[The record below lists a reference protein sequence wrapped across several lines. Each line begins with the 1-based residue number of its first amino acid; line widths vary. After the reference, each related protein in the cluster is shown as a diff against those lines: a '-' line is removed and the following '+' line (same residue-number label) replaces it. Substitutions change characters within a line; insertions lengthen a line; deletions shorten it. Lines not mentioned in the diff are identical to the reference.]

1 MENHSKTL
9 VSWRDLNYPLKKKGN
24 SKEKKEKQKLR
35 NKLLISFK
43 IILVGLILI
52 SCGKTNK
59 LENVDKILLFGDS
72 LMSGYGLKENQVLS
86 VILENDLKEA
96 GYNIKII
103 NGSVSGDTSED
114 GLDRIEEY
122 TSGGDIDL
130 IVLGLGANDMLRRI
144 NPDQTENNLRKIIEI
159 IKTKNIKII
168 LAGMKA
174 SPTNG
179 LAYKKK
185 FDDIFPKL
193 AEEYDLTL
201 IPFLLKKV
209 ALNPKLN
216 QSDGIHPNF
225 EGAKVISETI
235 KESII
240 NFD

>member
-1 MENHSKTL
+1 MK
-9 VSWRDLNYPLKKKGN
+9 
-24 SKEKKEKQKLR
+24 
-35 NKLLISFK
+35 NKLLIFFK
-43 IILVGLILI
+43 TLLISLILI
-52 SCGKTNK
+52 SCSETNK
-59 LENVDKILLFGDS
+59 LENVNKILLFGDS
-72 LMSGYGLKENQVLS
+72 LMSGYGLKEDQTLS
-86 VILENDLKEA
+86 IILENDLKET
-96 GYNIKII
+96 GYNIKVI

-114 GLDRIEEY
+114 GLDRIDEY
-122 TSGGDIDL
+122 TSGSDIDL

-144 NPDQTENNLRKIIEI
+144 NPDQTESNLRNIIEI
-159 IKTKNIKII
+159 IKTNNINII

-193 AEEYDLTL
+193 AEEYDLAL

-216 QSDGIHPNF
+216 QSDGIHPNY
-225 EGAKVISETI
+225 EGAKVISKTI

-240 NFD
+240 NLE

>member
-1 MENHSKTL
+1 
-9 VSWRDLNYPLKKKGN
+9 
-24 SKEKKEKQKLR
+24 
-35 NKLLISFK
+35 
-43 IILVGLILI
+43 
-52 SCGKTNK
+52 
-59 LENVDKILLFGDS
+59 
-72 LMSGYGLKENQVLS
+72 MSGYGLKENQTLS
-86 VILENDLKEA
+86 IILENDLKEA
-96 GYNIKII
+96 GYNIRVI
-103 NGSVSGDTSED
+103 NGSISGDTTED
-114 GLDRIEEY
+114 GLDRIEKY
-122 TSGGDIDL
+122 ISDSNIDL
-130 IVLGLGANDMLRRI
+130 VILGLGANDMLRRI
-144 NPDQTENNLRKIIEI
+144 NPNQTENNLRKIIEI
-159 IKTKNIKII
+159 IKTRNRKIV

-216 QSDGIHPNF
+216 QSDGIHPNY

-240 NFD
+240 NLD

>member
-1 MENHSKTL
+1 
-9 VSWRDLNYPLKKKGN
+9 LK
-24 SKEKKEKQKLR
+24 
-35 NKLLISFK
+35 NKLLIFFK
-43 IILVGLILI
+43 TILISLILI
-52 SCGKTNK
+52 SCSKTNK
-59 LENVDKILLFGDS
+59 LENVNKILLFGDS

-86 VILENDLKEA
+86 IILENDLKDA
-96 GYNIKII
+96 GYNIKVI
-103 NGSVSGDTSED
+103 NGSVSGDTSKD

-122 TSGGDIDL
+122 VSNGDIDL

-144 NPDQTENNLRKIIEI
+144 NPDQTESNLRKIIEI
-159 IKTKNIKII
+159 TKINNIDII

-185 FDDIFPKL
+185 FDDIFPNL
-193 AEEYDLTL
+193 AKEYDLNL

-216 QSDGIHPNF
+216 QSDGIHPNY

-235 KESII
+235 RESII
-240 NFD
+240 NLD

>member
-1 MENHSKTL
+1 M
-9 VSWRDLNYPLKKKGN
+9 
-24 SKEKKEKQKLR
+24 
-35 NKLLISFK
+35 
-43 IILVGLILI
+43 I
-52 SCGKTNK
+52 SCSETNK
-59 LENVDKILLFGDS
+59 LENINNVLLFGDS
-72 LMSGYGLKENQVLS
+72 LMSGYGLKEDQTLS
-86 VILENDLKEA
+86 IILENDLKEA
-96 GYNIKII
+96 GYNIKVI

-114 GLDRIEEY
+114 GLDRIEEF
-122 TSGGDIDL
+122 TLNSDIDL

-179 LAYKKK
+179 LVYKKE

-193 AEEYDLTL
+193 ADEYDLNL
-201 IPFLLKKV
+201 IPFLLKEV
-209 ALNPKLN
+209 ALNPKFN
-216 QSDGIHPNF
+216 QSDGIHPNY

-240 NFD
+240 NLD

>member
-1 MENHSKTL
+1 MK
-9 VSWRDLNYPLKKKGN
+9 
-24 SKEKKEKQKLR
+24 
-35 NKLLISFK
+35 NKLLIFFK
-43 IILVGLILI
+43 TFLISLILV
-52 SCGKTNK
+52 SCSKTNK
-59 LENVDKILLFGDS
+59 LENVNKILLFGDS
-72 LMSGYGLKENQVLS
+72 LMSGYGLKENHVLS
-86 VILENDLKEA
+86 IILENDLKDA
-96 GYNIKII
+96 GYNIKVI

-122 TSGGDIDL
+122 VSNIDIDL

-144 NPDQTENNLRKIIEI
+144 NPDQIESNLRKIIEI
-159 IKTKNIKII
+159 IKGNDIDII

-185 FDDIFPKL
+185 FDDIFPNL
-193 AEEYDLTL
+193 AKEYDLNL

-216 QSDGIHPNF
+216 QSDGIHPNY

-235 KESII
+235 RESII
-240 NFD
+240 NLD

>member
-1 MENHSKTL
+1 
-9 VSWRDLNYPLKKKGN
+9 LK
-24 SKEKKEKQKLR
+24 
-35 NKLLISFK
+35 NKLLIFFK
-43 IILVGLILI
+43 TLLISLVLI
-52 SCGKTNK
+52 SCSDTNK
-59 LENVDKILLFGDS
+59 LENVNKILLFGDS
-72 LMSGYGLKENQVLS
+72 LMSGYGLKENQTLS
-86 VILENDLKEA
+86 IILENDLKKA
-96 GYNIKII
+96 GYNIEII

-122 TSGGDIDL
+122 ASGSNIDL

-144 NPDQTENNLRKIIEI
+144 NPDQTEGNLRKIIEI

-193 AEEYDLTL
+193 AKEYDLNL

-216 QSDGIHPNF
+216 QSDGIHPNY
-225 EGAKVISETI
+225 EGAKVISKTI

-240 NFD
+240 NLE

>member
-1 MENHSKTL
+1 M
-9 VSWRDLNYPLKKKGN
+9 
-24 SKEKKEKQKLR
+24 Q
-35 NKLLISFK
+35 IFFK
-43 IILVGLILI
+43 IILVSFTLI
-52 SCGKTNK
+52 SCGETNK
-59 LENVDKILLFGDS
+59 LENVNRILLFGDS
-72 LMSGYGLKENQVLS
+72 LMSGYGLKEDQTLS
-86 VILENDLKEA
+86 IILQNDLKDT
-96 GYNIKII
+96 GYNIKVI

-122 TSGGDIDL
+122 TSRSDIDL

-144 NPDQTENNLRKIIEI
+144 NPDQTESNLRKIIEI

-179 LAYKKK
+179 LAYKKR

-193 AEEYDLTL
+193 AEEYDLNL

-216 QSDGIHPNF
+216 QSDGIHPNY
-225 EGAKVISETI
+225 EGAKVISKTI

-240 NFD
+240 NLE

>member
-1 MENHSKTL
+1 MK
-9 VSWRDLNYPLKKKGN
+9 
-24 SKEKKEKQKLR
+24 
-35 NKLLISFK
+35 NKLLIFFK
-43 IILVGLILI
+43 TLLISLILI
-52 SCGKTNK
+52 SCSENNK
-59 LENVDKILLFGDS
+59 LENVNKILLFGDS
-72 LMSGYGLKENQVLS
+72 LMSGYGLKENQALS
-86 VILENDLKEA
+86 IILENDLKET
-96 GYNIKII
+96 GYNIKVI

-114 GLDRIEEY
+114 GLDRIKEY
-122 TSGGDIDL
+122 TSGCNIDL

-144 NPDQTENNLRKIIEI
+144 NPDQIESNLRKIIEI

-193 AEEYDLTL
+193 VEEYDLTL

>member
-1 MENHSKTL
+1 MK
-9 VSWRDLNYPLKKKGN
+9 
-24 SKEKKEKQKLR
+24 
-35 NKLLISFK
+35 NKLLLYFK
-43 IILVGLILI
+43 TFLFSLVLI
-52 SCGKTNK
+52 SCSENNK
-59 LENVDKILLFGDS
+59 LENVNKILLFGDS
-72 LMSGYGLKENQVLS
+72 LMSGYGLKENQALS
-86 VILENDLKEA
+86 IILENDLKDA

-122 TSGGDIDL
+122 VFGGDVDL

-144 NPDQTENNLRKIIEI
+144 NPNQTESNLRKIIEI

-179 LAYKKK
+179 LAYKK

-193 AEEYDLTL
+193 ANEYDLNL

-216 QSDGIHPNF
+216 QSDGIHPNY

-240 NFD
+240 NF

>member
-1 MENHSKTL
+1 MT
-9 VSWRDLNYPLKKKGN
+9 
-24 SKEKKEKQKLR
+24 
-35 NKLLISFK
+35 
-43 IILVGLILI
+43 
-52 SCGKTNK
+52 SCSKTNK
-59 LENVDKILLFGDS
+59 LDDVNEILLFGDS
-72 LMSGYGLKENQVLS
+72 LMSGYGLKENQALS
-86 VILENDLKEA
+86 IILENDLKEA
-96 GYNIKII
+96 GYNIKVV

-122 TSGGDIDL
+122 TPDRDIDL

-193 AEEYDLTL
+193 AEEYDLNL

-209 ALNPKLN
+209 ALNPKFN
-216 QSDGIHPNF
+216 QSDGIHPNY

-240 NFD
+240 NLD

>member
-1 MENHSKTL
+1 MT
-9 VSWRDLNYPLKKKGN
+9 
-24 SKEKKEKQKLR
+24 
-35 NKLLISFK
+35 
-43 IILVGLILI
+43 
-52 SCGKTNK
+52 SCSKTNK
-59 LENVDKILLFGDS
+59 LDDVNEILLFGDS
-72 LMSGYGLKENQVLS
+72 LMSGYGLKENQALS
-86 VILENDLKEA
+86 IILENDLKEA
-96 GYNIKII
+96 GYNIKVV

-122 TSGGDIDL
+122 TPDSDIDL
-130 IVLGLGANDMLRRI
+130 IVLGLGANDMLRKI

-193 AEEYDLTL
+193 AEEYDLNL
-201 IPFLLKKV
+201 IPFLLKEV
-209 ALNPKLN
+209 ALNPKFN
-216 QSDGIHPNF
+216 QSDGIHPNY

-240 NFD
+240 NLD

>member
-1 MENHSKTL
+1 MK
-9 VSWRDLNYPLKKKGN
+9 
-24 SKEKKEKQKLR
+24 
-35 NKLLISFK
+35 NKLLIFFK
-43 IILVGLILI
+43 TLLISLILI
-52 SCGKTNK
+52 SCSDTNK
-59 LENVDKILLFGDS
+59 LENVNKILLFGDS
-72 LMSGYGLKENQVLS
+72 LMSGYGLKENQTLS
-86 VILENDLKEA
+86 IILENDLKEA
-96 GYNIKII
+96 GYNIEII

-122 TSGGDIDL
+122 ASGSNIDL

-144 NPDQTENNLRKIIEI
+144 NPDQTEGNLRKIIEI

-193 AEEYDLTL
+193 AEEYDLNL

-216 QSDGIHPNF
+216 QSDGIHPNY

-235 KESII
+235 KDILI
-240 NFD
+240 N

>member
-1 MENHSKTL
+1 MKN
-9 VSWRDLNYPLKKKGN
+9 NF
-24 SKEKKEKQKLR
+24 
-35 NKLLISFK
+35 LIFFK
-43 IILVGLILI
+43 IVLLSLLLT
-52 SCGKTNK
+52 SCSKTNK
-59 LENVDKILLFGDS
+59 LDDVNEILLFGDS
-72 LMSGYGLKENQVLS
+72 LMSGYGLKENQALS
-86 VILENDLKEA
+86 IILENDLKEA
-96 GYNIKII
+96 GYNIEVV

-122 TSGGDIDL
+122 TPDSDIDL

-193 AEEYDLTL
+193 AEEYDLNL
-201 IPFLLKKV
+201 IPFLLKEV
-209 ALNPKLN
+209 ALNPKFN
-216 QSDGIHPNF
+216 QSDGIHPNY

-235 KESII
+235 KESIL
-240 NFD
+240 NLD

>member
-1 MENHSKTL
+1 MK
-9 VSWRDLNYPLKKKGN
+9 
-24 SKEKKEKQKLR
+24 
-35 NKLLISFK
+35 NKLLIFFK
-43 IILVGLILI
+43 TLLISLILI
-52 SCGKTNK
+52 SCSENNK
-59 LENVDKILLFGDS
+59 LENVNKILLFGDS
-72 LMSGYGLKENQVLS
+72 LMSGYGLKKNQALS
-86 VILENDLKEA
+86 IILENDLIDA
-96 GYNIKII
+96 GYNIKVI

-193 AEEYDLTL
+193 AKEYNLDL

-216 QSDGIHPNF
+216 QSDGIHPNY
-225 EGAKVISETI
+225 EGIIIISETI
-235 KESII
+235 KQSII
-240 NFD
+240 N

>member
-1 MENHSKTL
+1 MK
-9 VSWRDLNYPLKKKGN
+9 
-24 SKEKKEKQKLR
+24 
-35 NKLLISFK
+35 NKLLIFFK
-43 IILVGLILI
+43 IILVSFTLI
-52 SCGKTNK
+52 SCSEANK
-59 LENVDKILLFGDS
+59 LQDVNKILLFGDS
-72 LMSGYGLKENQVLS
+72 LMSGYGLKEDQTLS
-86 VILENDLKEA
+86 IILENDLKEA
-96 GYNIKII
+96 GYNIKVI

-144 NPDQTENNLRKIIEI
+144 NPDQTESNLRNIIEI
-159 IKTKNIKII
+159 IKTNNINII

-193 AEEYDLTL
+193 AEEYDLAL

-209 ALNPKLN
+209 ALNPRLN
-216 QSDGIHPNF
+216 QSDGIHPNY
-225 EGAKVISETI
+225 EGAKVISKTI

-240 NFD
+240 NLE

>member
-1 MENHSKTL
+1 MK
-9 VSWRDLNYPLKKKGN
+9 
-24 SKEKKEKQKLR
+24 
-35 NKLLISFK
+35 NKLLLSFK
-43 IILVGLILI
+43 IFLIGLILT
-52 SCGKTNK
+52 SCGESNK
-59 LENVDKILLFGDS
+59 LENVNKILLFGDS

-86 VILENDLKEA
+86 IILEKDLKDA

-103 NGSVSGDTSED
+103 NGSVSGDTSDD

-122 TSGGDIDL
+122 TSDSNIDL
-130 IVLGLGANDMLRRI
+130 IILGLGANDMLRRI
-144 NPDQTENNLRKIIEI
+144 NPDQTESNLRKIIEI
-159 IKTKNIKII
+159 IKTKKIKII

-179 LAYKKK
+179 LAYKRK

-193 AEEYDLTL
+193 AKEYDLNL

-216 QSDGIHPNF
+216 QSDGIHPNY
-225 EGAKVISETI
+225 EGAKVISKTI

-240 NFD
+240 NLD

>member
-1 MENHSKTL
+1 MKIKLQLFFKTL
-9 VSWRDLNYPLKKKGN
+9 LFS
-24 SKEKKEKQKLR
+24 
-35 NKLLISFK
+35 
-43 IILVGLILI
+43 LVLI
-52 SCGKTNK
+52 SCSETNK
-59 LENVDKILLFGDS
+59 LDNVNKILLFGDS
-72 LMSGYGLKENQVLS
+72 LMSGYGLKEHQLLS

-96 GYNIKII
+96 GFNIKVI

-122 TSGGDIDL
+122 TSDSNIDL

-144 NPDQTENNLRKIIEI
+144 NPDQTESNLRKIIDI
-159 IKTKNIKII
+159 TKSNNMKII

-193 AEEYDLTL
+193 AKEYDLNL

-216 QSDGIHPNF
+216 QSDGIHPNY

-235 KESII
+235 KKYLI
-240 NFD
+240 NLE

>member
-1 MENHSKTL
+1 MT
-9 VSWRDLNYPLKKKGN
+9 
-24 SKEKKEKQKLR
+24 
-35 NKLLISFK
+35 
-43 IILVGLILI
+43 
-52 SCGKTNK
+52 SCSKTNK
-59 LENVDKILLFGDS
+59 LDDVNEILLFGDS
-72 LMSGYGLKENQVLS
+72 LMSGYGLKENQALS
-86 VILENDLKEA
+86 IILENDLKEA
-96 GYNIKII
+96 GYNIKVV

-122 TSGGDIDL
+122 TPDSDIDL

-193 AEEYDLTL
+193 AEEYDLNL
-201 IPFLLKKV
+201 IPFLLKEV
-209 ALNPKLN
+209 ALNPKFN
-216 QSDGIHPNF
+216 QSDGIHPNY

-240 NFD
+240 NLD

>member
-1 MENHSKTL
+1 MK
-9 VSWRDLNYPLKKKGN
+9 
-24 SKEKKEKQKLR
+24 
-35 NKLLISFK
+35 NKLLIFFK
-43 IILVGLILI
+43 TLLISLILI
-52 SCGKTNK
+52 SCSDNNK
-59 LENVDKILLFGDS
+59 LENVNKILLFGDS
-72 LMSGYGLKENQVLS
+72 LMSGYGLKEDQTLS
-86 VILENDLKEA
+86 IILENDLKDA
-96 GYNIKII
+96 GYNIKVI

-193 AEEYDLTL
+193 AKEYNLDL

-216 QSDGIHPNF
+216 QSDGIHPNY
-225 EGAKVISETI
+225 EGIIIISETI
-235 KESII
+235 KQSII
-240 NFD
+240 N

>member
-1 MENHSKTL
+1 MKNNLLIFFKT
-9 VSWRDLNYPLKKKGN
+9 
-24 SKEKKEKQKLR
+24 
-35 NKLLISFK
+35 LLIS
-43 IILVGLILI
+43 LILI
-52 SCGKTNK
+52 SCSENNK
-59 LENVDKILLFGDS
+59 LENVNKILLFGDS
-72 LMSGYGLKENQVLS
+72 LMSGYGLKENQALS
-86 VILENDLKEA
+86 IILENDLKET
-96 GYNIKII
+96 GYNIRVI
-103 NGSVSGDTSED
+103 NGSVSGDTSGD
-114 GLDRIEEY
+114 GLYRIEEY
-122 TSGGDIDL
+122 TSGGDVDL

-144 NPDQTENNLRKIIEI
+144 NPDQTESNLRKIIEI

-179 LAYKKK
+179 LAYKKR

-225 EGAKVISETI
+225 EGTKVISETI
-235 KESII
+235 KNILI
-240 NFD
+240 N

>member
-1 MENHSKTL
+1 
-9 VSWRDLNYPLKKKGN
+9 
-24 SKEKKEKQKLR
+24 
-35 NKLLISFK
+35 
-43 IILVGLILI
+43 
-52 SCGKTNK
+52 
-59 LENVDKILLFGDS
+59 
-72 LMSGYGLKENQVLS
+72 MSGYGLKENQALS
-86 VILENDLKEA
+86 IILENDLKEA
-96 GYNIKII
+96 GYNIKVV

-122 TSGGDIDL
+122 TPDRDIDL

-185 FDDIFPKL
+185 FDDIFPNL
-193 AEEYDLTL
+193 AKEYDLNL

-235 KESII
+235 KKTII
-240 NFD
+240 NFN

>member
-1 MENHSKTL
+1 MTSCNKT
-9 VSWRDLNYPLKKKGN
+9 D
-24 SKEKKEKQKLR
+24 KLDDV
-35 NKLLISFK
+35 N
-43 IILVGLILI
+43 
-52 SCGKTNK
+52 
-59 LENVDKILLFGDS
+59 EILLFGDS
-72 LMSGYGLKENQVLS
+72 LMSGYGLKENQALS
-86 VILENDLKEA
+86 IILENDLKEV
-96 GYNIKII
+96 GYNIKVI

-122 TSGGDIDL
+122 TPDSDIDL

-144 NPDQTENNLRKIIEI
+144 NPDQTEKNLRKIIEI

-193 AEEYDLTL
+193 AEEYDLNL
-201 IPFLLKKV
+201 IPFLLKEV
-209 ALNPKLN
+209 ALNPKFN
-216 QSDGIHPNF
+216 QSDGIHPNY

>member
-1 MENHSKTL
+1 MK
-9 VSWRDLNYPLKKKGN
+9 
-24 SKEKKEKQKLR
+24 
-35 NKLLISFK
+35 NKLLLFFKTVLIS
-43 IILVGLILI
+43 LILI
-52 SCGKTNK
+52 SCSKTNK
-59 LENVDKILLFGDS
+59 LENINNILLFGDS
-72 LMSGYGLKENQVLS
+72 LMSGYGLKENQTLS
-86 VILENDLKEA
+86 IILENDLKEA
-96 GYNIKII
+96 GYNIRVI
-103 NGSVSGDTSED
+103 NGSVSGDTSAD

-122 TSGGDIDL
+122 ISDSDIDL
-130 IVLGLGANDMLRRI
+130 VVLGLGANDMLRRI
-144 NPDQTENNLRKIIEI
+144 NPNQIENNLRKIIEI
-159 IKTKNIKII
+159 IKAKNKKII

-193 AEEYDLTL
+193 AKEYDLNL

-235 KESII
+235 KNILI
-240 NFD
+240 N